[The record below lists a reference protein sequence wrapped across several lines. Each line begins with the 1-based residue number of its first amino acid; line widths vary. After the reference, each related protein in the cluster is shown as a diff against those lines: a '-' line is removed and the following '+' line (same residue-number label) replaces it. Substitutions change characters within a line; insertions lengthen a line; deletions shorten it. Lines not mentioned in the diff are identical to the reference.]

1 MNEPAIRTE
10 EQIIS
15 LFPDRE
21 TFVCRGWV
29 LKRMGGQLWVYPL
42 YYKFSEGDIAEN
54 VRRCE
59 EISRQY
65 GAECVFRIVEH
76 TNYHLSAILTDAG
89 YVLLECGVVGE
100 LYLPDSESCF
110 NRVGKGQDGLSL
122 RKGADDGSVE
132 YIVAEGGMVIGIKR
146 RELLFLLDGKLL
158 DDVTL
163 ENVLQFSK
171 VNGIKNVLAD
181 IPETEKLPEE
191 YERVGFQ
198 RSYLYRCYQMEDI
211 RNGFTE

>member
-10 EQIIS
+10 ERIIS

-59 EISRQY
+59 EISRQC

-89 YVLLECGVVGE
+89 YALRKCGVVGE
-100 LYLPDSESCF
+100 FLPDSESCLTEA
-110 NRVGKGQDGLSL
+110 GKGQDSLSL
-122 RKGADDGSVE
+122 RKGADDESVE
-132 YIVAEGGMVIGIKR
+132 YIVAEGGTAIGIKKAG
-146 RELLFLLDGKLL
+146 LLFLLDGKLP

-191 YERVGFQ
+191 YERAGFQ
-198 RSYLYRCYQMEDI
+198 RSYLYRCYQKEDI